1 MAAIAARSI
10 WKGSISFG
18 LVNIPIQVFSATQ
31 NEDYT
36 SFSQLCD
43 KGHKIKYKKWCPEEE
58 REVQWSEIKKG
69 HEITKNNYVVIE
81 KEDLD
86 KIKLKTNNTIEVKEF
101 IEADEFDPIFI
112 EKNYYV
118 GPDPGKKKTEA
129 STRAYSLLVKI
140 LHDTGKIAIGKVVL
154 REREQ
159 LVALRAYQRGLVMH
173 QLKYLDEIRP
183 MDEIG
188 GLDSSQK
195 IDANE
200 LALGKTLVENLT
212 AEEFDPGQYSDT
224 YAKELEKLIEAKSK
238 GEKITIEEEEE
249 KHEATTDLLKAL
261 KASISMKTKPSRQKK
276 SGGGSKVIN
285 MLSALAAEV
294 GKTTS
299 NTQLESQA
307 TLPHEYI
314 RDTLTFRYRECESC
328 GTRTELT
335 CIKCGFCYSCHWK
348 KEEVEKQLFDNKYYK
363 TYSSPL
369 IP

>member
-1 MAAIAARSI
+1 MAAMAAHAI

-31 NEDYT
+31 REDYT
-36 SFSQLCD
+36 SFNQLCD
-43 KGHKIKYKKWCPEEE
+43 KGHKIRYKKWCPIEE

-86 KIKLKTNNTIEVKEF
+86 KIKLETNNTIEVKEF

-118 GPDPGKKKTEA
+118 GPDQGKKKVEA
-129 STRAYSLLVKI
+129 ATRAYSLLVKI
-140 LHDTGKIAIGKVVL
+140 LHETGKIAIGKVIL

-188 GLDSSQK
+188 NLDSLQK
-195 IDANE
+195 VDSKE
-200 LALGKTLVENLT
+200 LSLGKTLVENLT
-212 AEEFDPGQYSDT
+212 TQKFDPGQYSDT

-238 GEKITIEEEEE
+238 GQEIVPKQIEEEPEE
-249 KHEATTDLLKAL
+249 TTDIIEAL
-261 KASISMKTKPSRQKK
+261 KASLKVKGK
-276 SGGGSKVIN
+276 SSTSAAAKAKGKMGIPVSK
-285 MLSALAAEV
+285 
-294 GKTTS
+294 
-299 NTQLESQA
+299 
-307 TLPHEYI
+307 
-314 RDTLTFRYRECESC
+314 
-328 GTRTELT
+328 
-335 CIKCGFCYSCHWK
+335 
-348 KEEVEKQLFDNKYYK
+348 
-363 TYSSPL
+363 
-369 IP
+369 